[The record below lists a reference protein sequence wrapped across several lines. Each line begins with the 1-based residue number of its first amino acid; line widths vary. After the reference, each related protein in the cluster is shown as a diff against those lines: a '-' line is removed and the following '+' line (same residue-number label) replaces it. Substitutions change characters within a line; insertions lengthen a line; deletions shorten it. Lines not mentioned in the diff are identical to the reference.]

1 MYDYSGMSDWEFD
14 DSLSDY
20 ASPTS
25 AEALAWSAEAQRR
38 WGGRQWGSGTGD
50 QTISPVPDDLT
61 SDQQFDDPFDPPTDY
76 DVSFDED
83 PFIDPP
89 DDSSDYF
96 DSGDWL
102 EDAGHLS
109 PVPDDLTSDFFRD
122 PFIDPPA
129 DSDGLFD
136 DPFVDFEPF
145 TFTIYGT
152 GTHGTTST
160 TGTGTGTGPG
170 TGTGTGTHTGYT
182 PNQNTGGNTMST
194 TRNIWDRTTLD
205 QPPPGTLYGWTGP
218 EVDDGSDT
226 RTPQLGA
233 AHAYDAAQAAAN
245 QSNEARYREILGGY
259 QTRQGILAPEIEQ
272 MPGHYASREQH
283 IMGEMSGL
291 GRAARA
297 DLNRRYDQEAG
308 NVEQSLIDRG
318 LGNTTVLGS
327 MTRGVRDQQAR
338 AMHSLNEQLRRE
350 RLGYRTAL
358 SGDTLGSME
367 RSIDA
372 RSNLYREP
380 LDFMERREDL
390 GPDTAYL
397 NAAMATAYGSGTEA
411 GYGLPWNYSSGAGM
425 SSIGARRTALGLDD
439 GGSGERESWLGGTS
453 TRNVGDSDQLVDQD
467 YPKLDESGD
476 GSAGAFDPLT
486 AEEGYLRS
494 NPGAKFTDI
503 LDWRTSYRDSNP
515 DADWSKWESPE
526 QEHIKEE
533 FPELW
538 EKGYR
543 TMQEVDKKKAY

>member
-1 MYDYSGMSDWEFD
+1 
-14 DSLSDY
+14 
-20 ASPTS
+20 
-25 AEALAWSAEAQRR
+25 
-38 WGGRQWGSGTGD
+38 
-50 QTISPVPDDLT
+50 
-61 SDQQFDDPFDPPTDY
+61 
-76 DVSFDED
+76 
-83 PFIDPP
+83 
-89 DDSSDYF
+89 
-96 DSGDWL
+96 
-102 EDAGHLS
+102 
-109 PVPDDLTSDFFRD
+109 
-122 PFIDPPA
+122 
-129 DSDGLFD
+129 
-136 DPFVDFEPF
+136 
-145 TFTIYGT
+145 
-152 GTHGTTST
+152 
-160 TGTGTGTGPG
+160 
-170 TGTGTGTHTGYT
+170 
-182 PNQNTGGNTMST
+182 MST

-245 QSNEARYREILGGY
+245 QANEARYREILGGY

-327 MTRGVRDQQAR
+327 MTRGVRDQQDR
-338 AMHSLNEQLRRE
+338 AMNSLNEQLRRE

-543 TMQEVDKKKAY
+543 TMQEVDKKKAYEHMIKEEKSKRRASVRRGEEWGPLEGTSKTISDKDIRQRYNAEVARVRGEHRKQRQGAVSTPGFDDPYTRQMINDFAEAQARTYVLSLHYGERPGPLPTLDDMW